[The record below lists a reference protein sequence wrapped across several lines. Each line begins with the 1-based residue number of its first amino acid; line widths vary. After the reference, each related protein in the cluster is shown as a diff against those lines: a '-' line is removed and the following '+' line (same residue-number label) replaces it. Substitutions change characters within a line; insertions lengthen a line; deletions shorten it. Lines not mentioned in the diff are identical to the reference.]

1 MWATPAIPKRR
12 QAKTEPRMIFF
23 VFFFMFLII
32 IIVILNEVKNLECVK
47 VDVYEIL
54 PPFGRLN
61 DILYLLR

>member
-32 IIVILNEVKNLECVK
+32 IIVIQSEVKNLECVK
-47 VDVYEIL
+47 VDVYEIFRANPQQLVFL
-54 PPFGRLN
+54 PSVV
-61 DILYLLR
+61 

>member
-1 MWATPAIPKRR
+1 MWAALAIPKRR
-12 QAKTEPRMIFF
+12 HANTEPRIIFF

-32 IIVILNEVKNLECVK
+32 IIVIQSEAKNLECVK